1 MTTLAIVGAGEGLGA
16 AVARRFGAEGFSVA
30 LLARRQDRLDKLVT
44 DLKDVNSR
52 GYAADVL
59 NAEELAW
66 ALERAANDLGPIEV
80 LQYSPLPQRQFLK
93 PVLETTVEEAREAFE
108 FSVAGPMTAVNQVLP
123 GMRERGRGSILFVNG
138 GSGARPNPKVGG
150 TSIAFAGEG
159 AYGQMLHETLGA
171 EGVHVG
177 QLIIP
182 GAIEPDETAELAGKL
197 WRMHCE
203 RGEFRVVHTR

>member
-16 AVARRFGAEGFSVA
+16 AVARRFGAEGFHVA
-30 LLARRQDRLDKLVT
+30 LLARRQDRLDKLGSE
-44 DLKDVNSR
+44 LKGVNSR

-59 NAEELAW
+59 NAEALSW

-93 PVLETTVEEAREAFE
+93 PVLETSVEEMREAVE
-108 FSVAGPMTAVNQVLP
+108 FSIAGPMTAVNQVLP
-123 GMRERGRGSILFVNG
+123 GMRQLGRGSILFVNG

-159 AYGQMLHETLGA
+159 AYGQMLHETLSA

-182 GAIEPDETAELAGKL
+182 GAIEPGQTEGLAEKL
-197 WRMHCE
+197 WRMHSD
-203 RGEFRVVHTR
+203 RGEFRVFAS

>member
-16 AVARRFGAEGFSVA
+16 AVARRFGAEGFRVA
-30 LLARRQDRLDKLVT
+30 LLARRQDRLDKLAAE
-44 DLKDVNSR
+44 LKDSR
-52 GYAADVL
+52 GYAVDVL
-59 NAEELAW
+59 NAEALAW

-93 PVLETTVEEAREAFE
+93 PVLETTVEEMREAVE

-123 GMRERGRGSILFVNG
+123 GMRELGRGSILFVNG
-138 GSGARPNPKVGG
+138 GSGARPNPRVGG

-159 AYGQMLHETLGA
+159 AYGQMLHETLSA

-182 GAIEPDETAELAGKL
+182 GAIEPGQAPGLAEKL
-197 WRMHCE
+197 WRMHSD
-203 RGEFRVVHTR
+203 RGEFRVFAS